1 MPIGEPVMQPKSK
14 KPKFEEK
21 VINISDDDF
30 EGDVKKAFV
39 DIDKDINSTLIEGDP
54 IITIEGN
61 DPRDLEDSVTGAFG
75 ADVNN
80 VEVDWSKESKAV
92 VAIAEQKLFADEKIS
107 EYMGDYEDIIR
118 QTVVDMTTDE
128 EQIRIFQVGLNAATD
143 KAKYVEQATNKLV
156 HMMKDEVERR
166 IMENVSAQEGNA

>member
-1 MPIGEPVMQPKSK
+1 MPIGEPVMQPKPK
-14 KPKFEEK
+14 KE
-21 VINISDDDF
+21 VINISANSLEKDLD
-30 EGDVKKAFV
+30 EAFA
-39 DIDKDINSTLIEGDP
+39 DINQDIKSATIEEDP
-54 IITIEGN
+54 ITTIEGTN
-61 DPRDLEDSVTGAFG
+61 PQDLDDSVTKAFG

-107 EYMGDYEDIIR
+107 EYMEDYEDIIR
-118 QTVVDMTTDE
+118 QTVVDMTTNE
-128 EQIRIFQVGLNAATD
+128 EQIRIFQVGLNTATD

>member
-1 MPIGEPVMQPKSK
+1 MPIGESIMQQEPVK
-14 KPKFEEK
+14 K
-21 VINISDDDF
+21 VIDISDDNL
-30 EGDVKKAFV
+30 EGSV
-39 DIDKDINSTLIEGDP
+39 DK
-54 IITIEGN
+54 
-61 DPRDLEDSVTGAFG
+61 AFG

-80 VEVDWSKESKAV
+80 VEVEWSKESKAV

-107 EYMGDYEDIIR
+107 EYMEDYEDIIR
-118 QTVVDMTTDE
+118 QTVVDMTTNE
-128 EQIRIFQVGLNAATD
+128 EQIRIFQVGLNTATD